1 MGTAAPAIGASEAF
15 QGNSKFSGRDENSN
29 NITFGPA
36 LDQGRLQHPGLLGQ
50 MVDVPSERLALPKMA
65 THPRPHATRTIGA
78 PCIDLTSRLNLMR
91 STPRVKQHRHGNVQ
105 QHPDSPPH
113 STHTKK
119 Y

>member
-50 MVDVPSERLALPKMA
+50 MVDVPSDRLALPKVA
-65 THPRPHATRTIGA
+65 THPRPHATRNISA
-78 PCIDLTSRLNLMR
+78 PCIDITYRPHLMR
-91 STPRVKQHRHGNVQ
+91 YITPAKTRRPGHRAEERQ
-105 QHPDSPPH
+105 
-113 STHTKK
+113 
-119 Y
+119 